1 MKHKPHDINSN
12 SVCLL
17 IPLSAGC
24 GASVPV
30 KLGCVNG
37 AGWRVEVFMCLD
49 ISVCAYSELVF
60 HSIKQWWL
68 VPSIYPRVGAEQR
81 RARGENKKVP
91 HPTQPLSWPRPHGG
105 ELRSIT
111 ISNQATPHHHP
122 APGTSASAHSDMTPT
137 YLRTLA
143 MWM

>member
-1 MKHKPHDINSN
+1 MSHSRRGRLKHKPHDINSN

-49 ISVCAYSELVF
+49 ISLCVHIPSWSFIQLSSGGWFPA
-60 HSIKQWWL
+60 SIRGWGRSRAEW
-68 VPSIYPRVGAEQR
+68 GAR
-81 RARGENKKVP
+81 TKRS
-91 HPTQPLSWPRPHGG
+91 PTLPLSWSRPHGG

-111 ISNQATPHHHP
+111 ISNQATPHHP
-122 APGTSASAHSDMTPT
+122 AAGTSHLLTPI
-137 YLRTLA
+137 
-143 MWM
+143 

>member
-37 AGWRVEVFMCLD
+37 AGWRYLCAW
-49 ISVCAYSELVF
+49 ISLCVHIPSWSFIQLSSGSSGGWFPA
-60 HSIKQWWL
+60 SIRGWGR
-68 VPSIYPRVGAEQR
+68 SSAERGAR
-81 RARGENKKVP
+81 TKRS
-91 HPTQPLSWPRPHGG
+91 PTLPLSWPRPHGG

-111 ISNQATPHHHP
+111 ISNQATPP
-122 APGTSASAHSDMTPT
+122 PPSCRDICLCS
-137 YLRTLA
+137 LRYDTHLLA
-143 MWM
+143 NPRYVDVN